1 MRILVDPSA
10 YDCSNLGDVA
20 MLQAAVVRLQ
30 RLWPEADI
38 RVITAVPDLLAQHC
52 PGTTPVSAAARNA
65 WSGSHWPNRARR
77 ITAAAEPRLAAVERA
92 VRHWRARD
100 GGVDAFEQELR
111 RADAIVLSGGGGTTD
126 YFPWETHAALD
137 LFDAATRR
145 EITTGILGQGFGPLR
160 GRYLRRRAAAVLPR
174 LDLITLRE
182 RRSSAPLLREL
193 GVASDRVVTTGDDA
207 IELVANRRGA
217 GDANGLGVCVRVSD
231 YSGVAEDQVRT
242 LGRVLAAVSARL
254 NAELVPIP
262 ISAHPDERDLDA
274 IREVLGARGEDA
286 ADGAIDTPRAAI
298 DRAARCRV
306 VVTGS
311 YHAGVFALAQGVPAI
326 GLAASSYYVDKFLGL
341 RDQFGDGCTPIML
354 DADDLAGALE
364 AAIEEAW
371 AQDPGVR
378 AQLVAAGERQ
388 LEEGRAA
395 YHRLF
400 EIVESAR
407 ARNPRERT

>member
-1 MRILVDPSA
+1 
-10 YDCSNLGDVA
+10 
-20 MLQAAVVRLQ
+20 
-30 RLWPEADI
+30 
-38 RVITAVPDLLAQHC
+38 
-52 PGTTPVSAAARNA
+52 
-65 WSGSHWPNRARR
+65 
-77 ITAAAEPRLAAVERA
+77 
-92 VRHWRARD
+92 
-100 GGVDAFEQELR
+100 
-111 RADAIVLSGGGGTTD
+111 
-126 YFPWETHAALD
+126 
-137 LFDAATRR
+137 
-145 EITTGILGQGFGPLR
+145 
-160 GRYLRRRAAAVLPR
+160 
-174 LDLITLRE
+174 
-182 RRSSAPLLREL
+182 
-193 GVASDRVVTTGDDA
+193 VVTTGDDA
-207 IELVANRRGA
+207 IELVAKRRGA

-242 LGRVLAAVSARL
+242 LGRVLAALSARL
-254 NAELVPIP
+254 DAELVPIP
-262 ISAHPDERDLDA
+262 ISAHPDERDLDV

-371 AQDPGVR
+371 AQDPGLR

-388 LEEGRAA
+388 LEAGRAA
-395 YHRLF
+395 YNRLF

-407 ARNPRERT
+407 R